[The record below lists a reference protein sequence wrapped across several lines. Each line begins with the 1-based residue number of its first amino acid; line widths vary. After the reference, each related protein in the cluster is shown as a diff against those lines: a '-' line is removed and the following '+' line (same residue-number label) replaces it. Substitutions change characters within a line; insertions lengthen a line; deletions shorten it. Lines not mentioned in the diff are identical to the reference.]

1 MLKPVQRITK
11 YQLLLKDLLKYCVD
25 GKFNK
30 ELEQALEC
38 MLIVL
43 KCVNDSMH
51 QISITG
57 FPLDLSRQGDL
68 LLQGSFSVWVENKR
82 DLRLRLK
89 PMQRHIF
96 LYQKA
101 ILFCKPASKTA
112 HNKAT
117 YHFKHC
123 LEMSQIGLTESVK
136 GDTKKFEVWLKG
148 RQEVYT
154 IQAVSLEQKQAW
166 VNEIKRVLLSQLEE
180 LKGEK
185 IKQYST
191 HAHKYVMLN
200 FFMFSETLLFLD
212 NYVKQ
217 HRGMQNRVCQITY
230 ILAITVQLVVRCN
243 ITQLLIMIRLNVL
256 KEGIGH
262 LIVVIVMM
270 RIKSTLPKR

>member
-1 MLKPVQRITK
+1 
-11 YQLLLKDLLKYCVD
+11 
-25 GKFNK
+25 
-30 ELEQALEC
+30 

-57 FPLDLSRQGDL
+57 FPLDLSQQGDL
-68 LLQGSFSVWVENKR
+68 LLQGSFSVWAESKR

-117 YHFKHC
+117 YQFKHY

-136 GDTKKFEVWLKG
+136 GDMKKFEVWLKG

-154 IQAVSLEQKQAW
+154 IQAASLEQKQAW

-191 HAHKYVMLN
+191 RAHKYV
-200 FFMFSETLLFLD
+200 
-212 NYVKQ
+212 
-217 HRGMQNRVCQITY
+217 
-230 ILAITVQLVVRCN
+230 
-243 ITQLLIMIRLNVL
+243 
-256 KEGIGH
+256 
-262 LIVVIVMM
+262 VI
-270 RIKSTLPKR
+270 K

>member
-57 FPLDLSRQGDL
+57 FPLDLSQQGDL
-68 LLQGSFSVWVENKR
+68 LLQGSFSVWAENKR

-117 YHFKHC
+117 YQFKHY

-136 GDTKKFEVWLKG
+136 GDMKKFEVWLKG

-191 HAHKYVMLN
+191 RAHKYMIIVML
-200 FFMFSETLLFLD
+200 F
-212 NYVKQ
+212 
-217 HRGMQNRVCQITY
+217 Y
-230 ILAITVQLVVRCN
+230 IF
-243 ITQLLIMIRLNVL
+243 
-256 KEGIGH
+256 
-262 LIVVIVMM
+262 
-270 RIKSTLPKR
+270 

>member
-1 MLKPVQRITK
+1 MTDSNSFFQTCQRKLDHKLPLAAYLLKPVQRITK

-25 GKFNK
+25 GKFHK

-57 FPLDLSRQGDL
+57 FPLDLAQQGDL
-68 LLQGSFSVWVENKR
+68 LLQGSFSVWAENKR

-101 ILFCKPASKTA
+101 MLFCKPASKTV

-117 YHFKHC
+117 YQFKHY

-136 GDTKKFEVWLKG
+136 GDMKKFEVWLKG

-154 IQAVSLEQKQAW
+154 IHAVSVEQKQAW

-191 HAHKYVMLN
+191 HAHK
-200 FFMFSETLLFLD
+200 
-212 NYVKQ
+212 
-217 HRGMQNRVCQITY
+217 
-230 ILAITVQLVVRCN
+230 
-243 ITQLLIMIRLNVL
+243 
-256 KEGIGH
+256 
-262 LIVVIVMM
+262 
-270 RIKSTLPKR
+270 